1 MRVACSVEYNGFN
14 FCGWQ
19 KQPDSPTI
27 QGLIE
32 QALFK
37 IAHQKIN
44 TYASGRTD
52 KGVHSLGQVFHFDTS
67 ENRPIHAWVK
77 GVNAFL
83 PDSIR
88 IKWANIV
95 DETFH
100 ARHSALEREYQY
112 LLVNDQYN
120 SAPFHTNFG
129 WTYHNLNTDIIRP
142 ACLRFIGRHDFSSF
156 RSSECQAKSPIR
168 TINNFNYERFGKF
181 HIFTISADGFLQ
193 HQIRNIIATIIHVS
207 RGVDNIKF
215 IDDLLLKK
223 NRIYAPAT
231 FMSNGLYLTN
241 IKYDDKWKLPI
252 SNNKVNIFNS
262 NDN

>member
-1 MRVACSVEYNGFN
+1 MDFNFYPPFYHCTFLFMRVACSVEYNGFN

-67 ENRPIHAWVK
+67 ENRPTHAWVK

-129 WTYHNLNTDIIRP
+129 WTYHNLNTDIKGYN
-142 ACLRFIGRHDFSSF
+142 F
-156 RSSECQAKSPIR
+156 
-168 TINNFNYERFGKF
+168 FNYD
-181 HIFTISADGFLQ
+181 S
-193 HQIRNIIATIIHVS
+193 
-207 RGVDNIKF
+207 
-215 IDDLLLKK
+215 LL
-223 NRIYAPAT
+223 I
-231 FMSNGLYLTN
+231 SNGVHKN
-241 IKYDDKWKLPI
+241 EIKDKGIEKI
-252 SNNKVNIFNS
+252 SKQYKSIVNYIQS
-262 NDN
+262 DLKW

>member
-67 ENRPIHAWVK
+67 ENRPTHAWVK

-129 WTYHNLNTDIIRP
+129 WTYHNLNTDIIQS